1 MPAAVIVVFEK
12 NWTAMTETSL
22 VVRNRLFGYARGSTE
37 DQDLRLQIDACY
49 GLVLRRMTSSR
60 TNFLARK

>member
-1 MPAAVIVVFEK
+1 
-12 NWTAMTETSL
+12 MTETSL